1 MDGQLISIIVACYNV
16 EKYLDRC
23 IDSIVRQSYSN
34 LEIILVDDGST
45 DKTGEI
51 CDKWVKKDAR
61 VRVLHRKNGGP
72 SDARNAGIRGSKGKW
87 LGFVD
92 GDDYILP
99 AMYSELYAHR
109 VEGGIAVCGS
119 EIEKDGKRIPCPA
132 IDTVLS
138 PKEAVDLYIENEL
151 QSHYRGLFTYFG
163 SYACNKLYD
172 RSLFNTVLYPKGKK
186 YEDMYIIM
194 EILHIARKVCFFPSC
209 GYIYVQNP
217 DSITHG
223 RDIIHESFYA
233 RKKQKEQLQQYWGI
247 TDSRM
252 EELIACEYFLMLS
265 RYSFLTAGEQAQ
277 NKHIAK
283 WAWKNLQQI
292 GYFHFPLKMK
302 LKLFLF
308 VHFPGLARN
317 LRKIYHKG

>member
-61 VRVLHRKNGGP
+61 VKVLHRKNGGP

-109 VEGGIAVCGS
+109 VEGGIAVCGPPS
-119 EIEKDGKRIPCPA
+119 LIP
-132 IDTVLS
+132 VW
-138 PKEAVDLYIENEL
+138 
-151 QSHYRGLFTYFG
+151 
-163 SYACNKLYD
+163 
-172 RSLFNTVLYPKGKK
+172 
-186 YEDMYIIM
+186 
-194 EILHIARKVCFFPSC
+194 
-209 GYIYVQNP
+209 
-217 DSITHG
+217 HG
-223 RDIIHESFYA
+223 
-233 RKKQKEQLQQYWGI
+233 
-247 TDSRM
+247 
-252 EELIACEYFLMLS
+252 
-265 RYSFLTAGEQAQ
+265 
-277 NKHIAK
+277 
-283 WAWKNLQQI
+283 
-292 GYFHFPLKMK
+292 
-302 LKLFLF
+302 
-308 VHFPGLARN
+308 
-317 LRKIYHKG
+317 